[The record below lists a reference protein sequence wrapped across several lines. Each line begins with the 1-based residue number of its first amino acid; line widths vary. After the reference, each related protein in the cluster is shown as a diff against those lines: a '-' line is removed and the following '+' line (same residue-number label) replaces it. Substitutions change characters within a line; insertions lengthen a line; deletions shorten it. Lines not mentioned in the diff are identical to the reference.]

1 MIYIFIFAWI
11 CRPASIF
18 FHTFLVLLIFVDL
31 LVAFELRQM
40 HMYYIE
46 SICSNDSFLFF
57 FFFKRHDS
65 HNMNWRTKSKNRTNP
80 WNIDSWSMVFLFY
93 NILIEWMG
101 TKILL
106 SRRTNIYAFRSYLTF
121 KHHSHAFW
129 KSIN

>member
-57 FFFKRHDS
+57 FFS
-65 HNMNWRTKSKNRTNP
+65 SKGTIHTI
-80 WNIDSWSMVFLFY
+80 WTEGQKAK
-93 NILIEWMG
+93 IEP
-101 TKILL
+101 IHE
-106 SRRTNIYAFRSYLTF
+106 I
-121 KHHSHAFW
+121 
-129 KSIN
+129 

>member
-18 FHTFLVLLIFVDL
+18 FHTFLVSLIFVDL

-57 FFFKRHDS
+57 FFLQKARFTQYELKDKKQ
-65 HNMNWRTKSKNRTNP
+65 KSNQ
-80 WNIDSWSMVFLFY
+80 SMKYRFMIHGFFVL
-93 NILIEWMG
+93 
-101 TKILL
+101 
-106 SRRTNIYAFRSYLTF
+106 
-121 KHHSHAFW
+121 
-129 KSIN
+129 